1 MSPGCST
8 RSGATLFTASACKP
22 ASLSSAITAAIARG
36 NPGVP
41 ATVYGARGAGSNTI
55 LISPDH
61 DLVVVW
67 RWHAGNEAELAKR
80 VIAAIK

>member
-1 MSPGCST
+1 MDTFARRAPFSVYG
-8 RSGATLFTASACKP
+8 LP
-22 ASLSSAITAAIARG
+22 A
-36 NPGVP
+36 N
-41 ATVYGARGAGSNTI
+41 VYGARGAGSNTI

-61 DLVVVW
+61 DLVIVW

>member
-1 MSPGCST
+1 MKDAVTPSKIANSPDYGYLWWLNT
-8 RSGATLFTASACKP
+8 QGKNYPGLP
-22 ASLSSAITAAIARG
+22 A
-36 NPGVP
+36 N
-41 ATVYGARGAGSNTI
+41 VYGARGAGSNTI

-67 RWHAGNEAELAKR
+67 RWHAGNEGEFAKR